1 MTLRPLG
8 DRVLV
13 IPDAKRTET
22 ASGIVLPQDRLDP
35 DVSGVVAA
43 VGAGCSGALK
53 KGDHVAFAAH
63 VGQSFTLDGS
73 PYLVMREGELAAILE
88 PATVDLSEYYARFPH
103 MKGE

>member
-43 VGAGCSGALK
+43 LGPRCSS
-53 KGDHVAFAAH
+53 HVAVGQHVTFAAH
-63 VGQSFTLDGS
+63 VGQSFTLEGS
-73 PYLVMREGELAAILE
+73 PYLVMRESEIAAILE
-88 PATVDLSEYYARFPH
+88 NA
-103 MKGE
+103 

>member
-13 IPDAKRTET
+13 IPDAKRTQT

-43 VGAGCSGALK
+43 VGAGCRGHVAV
-53 KGDHVAFAAH
+53 GDHVTFAAH
-63 VGQSFTLDGS
+63 VGQSFTLEGS
-73 PYLVMREGELAAILE
+73 PYLVMRESELAAVLE
-88 PATVDLSEYYARFPH
+88 AQ
-103 MKGE
+103 